1 MWSEHHQFLV
11 GPANDGHY
19 SYVTFVCAV
28 QVISYLTDCVAVN
41 SPELCA
47 VCPFHGNRHSNCVY
61 GYVYVYMREMRP
73 QIGGNHG
80 DLLSCIPCDTRL
92 PPTIDVTLCW
102 WLQYCPKHLSLD
114 ANVAVLV
121 DRQQQRQ
128 ICTLNLHT
136 PQLEICTSKTET
148 SAESVLSS
156 ANAQTKSITNYQIQ
170 MSCDIGHL
178 NGIYAVP
185 FAPICLRP
193 TARDK
198 KETFLWNFRI
208 HQMLCLSG
216 RRPGPN
222 PSLPLCLYL
231 QRLHLF
237 CPMHTWKSANSICS
251 AMFVPINEKRSRQ
264 KWQCGKRIDRIFSLS
279 TNKTRS
285 AIAFSVHNNKMHFRK
300 QPARLSA
307 SHSHTPLRASV

>member
-47 VCPFHGNRHSNCVY
+47 VCPFHGNRHINCVY

-92 PPTIDVTLCW
+92 PPTIDVNLCW

-178 NGIYAVP
+178 NGVCRSFRPYLL
-185 FAPICLRP
+185 APDC
-193 TARDK
+193 
-198 KETFLWNFRI
+198 E
-208 HQMLCLSG
+208 
-216 RRPGPN
+216 
-222 PSLPLCLYL
+222 
-231 QRLHLF
+231 
-237 CPMHTWKSANSICS
+237 
-251 AMFVPINEKRSRQ
+251 RQ
-264 KWQCGKRIDRIFSLS
+264 KRNFSLKLS
-279 TNKTRS
+279 YTSNVVSVWAPTRPQSQPPPMPLFTTSAFILSDAHVKIGKFDLQCDVRSNK
-285 AIAFSVHNNKMHFRK
+285 RK
-300 QPARLSA
+300 KK
-307 SHSHTPLRASV
+307 